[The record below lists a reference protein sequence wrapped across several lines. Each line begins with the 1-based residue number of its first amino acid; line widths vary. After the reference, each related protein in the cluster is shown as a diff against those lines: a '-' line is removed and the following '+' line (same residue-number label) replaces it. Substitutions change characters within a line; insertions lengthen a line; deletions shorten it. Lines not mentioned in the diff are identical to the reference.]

1 MDWLSLSKV
10 PGNPPRRTSTRSLP
24 ILKAG
29 VDSQYRH
36 TFQKAQPSKVP
47 LKHILRTDA
56 RLLPGSTIHPNTRS
70 DGSKLLECG
79 EKKGE
84 TNLFRYMYVFFL
96 KKENK
101 FCLNF
106 DAVSSTRHFS

>member
-10 PGNPPRRTSTRSLP
+10 PGNPPRRTSTGALP

-36 TFQKAQPSKVP
+36 TFQKAQPNKLP
-47 LKHILRTDA
+47 LKHLLRTDK
-56 RLLPGSTIHPNTRS
+56 RLLPGSIIHPNTRS
-70 DGSKLLECG
+70 DGSRLLECS

-84 TNLFRYMYVFFL
+84 TKVWEILVNVM
-96 KKENK
+96 N
-101 FCLNF
+101 
-106 DAVSSTRHFS
+106 